1 MTTLDVSFRETTRM
15 SMIIT
20 SRHNGA
26 EIIKLNKGITNPLD
40 LELVNELTDVI
51 RRIKDDPESRSVVLT
66 STNDKFFSIGFDL
79 PRLYG
84 LAAVDFEIFYR
95 RFNQACL
102 ELFTLS
108 KPTVAAITGHAVA
121 GGCILALCCD
131 QRLIADG
138 RKLMGLNEIKLGVP
152 VPYLA
157 DCVLRELVGV
167 RAASEIMEIG
177 EFYTAQKALE
187 VGMVDQ
193 ILPQERV
200 LDESTKRAC
209 ALGESPMKAFAMI
222 KRNRIEPIE
231 AQVLAC
237 LDEKTEGFLD
247 CWYSDQARA
256 LLRKAIEKF

>member
-1 MTTLDVSFRETTRM
+1 M
-15 SMIIT
+15 SMITT

-26 EIIKLNKGITNPLD
+26 EIIKLNRGITNALN
-40 LELVNELTDVI
+40 LELVNELTGVI
-51 RRIKDDPESRSVVLT
+51 RRIKDDPESRGLVLT

-79 PRLYG
+79 PHIYG
-84 LAAVDFEIFYR
+84 LSAVDFEIFYR
-95 RFNQACL
+95 SFNQACL
-102 ELFTLS
+102 ELYTLP

-131 QRLIADG
+131 QRLIANG
-138 RKLMGLNEIKLGVP
+138 RKFMGLNEIKLGVP

-157 DCVLRELVGV
+157 DRVLHELVGV

-177 EFYTAQKALE
+177 EFYTAQRALE

-193 ILPQERV
+193 VLSQEKV
-200 LDESTKRAC
+200 LDESVKRAC
-209 ALGESPMKAFAMI
+209 TLGEVPLKAFAMI
-222 KRNRIEPIE
+222 KRNRVEPIE
-231 AQVLAC
+231 VQVLAC

-256 LLRKAIEKF
+256 RLKEAIEKF